1 MPTSAWETYLA
12 NWKKNNPGNYYAKGG
27 FPDMGSMFIAGEAGA
42 ELVGNINGRTG
53 VANTDQIEDAIYQ
66 ASYDAMSKALS
77 ENNLSVI
84 IEGDTDGMFRAFQ
97 RKANDFYT
105 RTGRPAI

>member
-1 MPTSAWETYLA
+1 
-12 NWKKNNPGNYYAKGG
+12 
-27 FPDMGSMFIAGEAGA
+27 MGSMFIAGEAGA

-77 ENNLSVI
+77 ENNMSVI
-84 IEGDTDGMFRAFQ
+84 VEGDADGMFRAFQ